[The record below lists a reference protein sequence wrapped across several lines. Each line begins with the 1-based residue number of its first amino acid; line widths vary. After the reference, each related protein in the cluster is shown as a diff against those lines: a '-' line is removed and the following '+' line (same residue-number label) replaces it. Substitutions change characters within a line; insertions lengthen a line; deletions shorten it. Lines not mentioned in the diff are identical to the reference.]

1 MKVLKTGLILCV
13 IALLASCGSEPKSDA
28 PTENTEE
35 PTADQVIEADEVE
48 DQVKRDQE
56 RADSMKRALGIE

>member
-1 MKVLKTGLILCV
+1 MCV

-28 PTENTEE
+28 PTENTAE
-35 PTADQVIEADEVE
+35 PAADQVIEADEVE